1 MLIRIAK
8 VPPCLQRWL
17 VMIEVARNY
26 TFSSKGRRLNYL
38 HSESEGEKHTV
49 CKILFSCLLGK
60 ALKENV
66 QSSEEIF

>member
-1 MLIRIAK
+1 
-8 VPPCLQRWL
+8 
-17 VMIEVARNY
+17 MIEVARNY